1 MAAPP
6 WVFGLLATTTPVQKS
21 AQQQLSVLTSVW
33 LDDGMVIAS
42 DITALV
48 GRTPLVRLN
57 RLPAASGC
65 RAELVAKLES
75 FNPTASVKDRIAG
88 AMVQAAEEAGTISPG
103 RTVLVEPTSGNTGI
117 ALAMVAAA
125 RGYRLILTMPDT
137 MSTER
142 RAMLRAYGA
151 ELQLTPGAEGIQ
163 GAIDLARELVD
174 EIPEAYLLQQ
184 FANPANPAIHARTTA
199 EEIWADTE
207 GQLDVLVAGVGT
219 GGTIT
224 GCGRLLKQRHPG
236 LKVVAVEPAG
246 SAVLSGQP
254 PGPHRIQGIGAG
266 FVPPVLDRDLID
278 EVMAV
283 SDEEAMV
290 IGRRLAREEGLLSG
304 VSSGAA
310 VAAALQLGQR
320 PELEGKRIVVI
331 LASFGERYLSTP
343 MFSSALPLPP
353 RLDGQL

>member
-1 MAAPP
+1 MPIAP
-6 WVFGLLATTTPVQKS
+6 
-21 AQQQLSVLTSVW
+21 
-33 LDDGMVIAS
+33 

-57 RLPAASGC
+57 RLPAAHGC
-65 RAELVAKLES
+65 HAEILAKLES

-88 AMVQAAEEAGTISPG
+88 AMVQAAEASGTIHPG

-125 RGYRLILTMPDT
+125 RGYSLILTMPDT

-151 ELQLTPGAEGIQ
+151 ELQLTPGSEGMQ
-163 GAIDLARELVD
+163 GAIALARELVE

-184 FANPANPAIHARTTA
+184 FDNPANPAVHAATTA
-199 EEIWADTE
+199 EEIWADTD
-207 GQLDVLVAGVGT
+207 GALDVFVAGVGT
-219 GGTIT
+219 GGTLT
-224 GCGRLLKQRHPG
+224 GCARVLRERLPQLQ
-236 LKVVAVEPAG
+236 VVAVEPAG
-246 SAVLSGQP
+246 SPVLTGGE

-266 FVPPVLDRDLID
+266 FVPPVLEQDLID
-278 EVMAV
+278 EVLAV
-283 SDEEAMV
+283 SDEEAMAM
-290 IGRRLAREEGLLSG
+290 GRRLAREEGLLSG

-310 VAAALQLGQR
+310 VAAALRIGARQEMAGR
-320 PELEGKRIVVI
+320 RIVVI

-343 MFSSALPLPP
+343 MFSATAVMPA
-353 RLDGQL
+353 RRDGHL

>member
-1 MAAPP
+1 MP
-6 WVFGLLATTTPVQKS
+6 
-21 AQQQLSVLTSVW
+21 
-33 LDDGMVIAS
+33 IAS

-57 RLPAASGC
+57 QLPQRSGC
-65 RAELVAKLES
+65 LAELVAKLES

-88 AMVQAAEEAGTISPG
+88 SMVQAAEEAGTISPE
-103 RTVLVEPTSGNTGI
+103 RTVLIEPTSGNTGI

-151 ELQLTPGAEGIQ
+151 ELQLTPGNEGMQ
-163 GAIDLARELVD
+163 GALDLAVELVS
-174 EIPEAYLLQQ
+174 EIPHAYLLQQ
-184 FANPANPAIHARTTA
+184 FDNAANPAVHAATTA
-199 EEIWADTE
+199 EEIWMDTD
-207 GQLDVLVAGVGT
+207 GQIDALVAGVGT

-224 GCGRLLKQRHPG
+224 GCARVLKQRNPD
-236 LKVVAVEPAG
+236 LKVIAVEPAG
-246 SAVLSGQP
+246 SPVLAGGA

-266 FVPPVLDRDLID
+266 FVPAVFDQSLID
-278 EVMAV
+278 EILGV
-283 SDEEAMV
+283 SDQDAMEV
-290 IGRRLAREEGLLSG
+290 GRRLAREEGLLSG

-310 VAAALQLGQR
+310 VAAAIRIGQR
-320 PELEGKRIVVI
+320 PEMAGKRIVVI

-343 MFSSALPLPP
+343 MFSASAATPAW
-353 RLDGQL
+353 RDGQL

>member
-1 MAAPP
+1 MSIAP
-6 WVFGLLATTTPVQKS
+6 
-21 AQQQLSVLTSVW
+21 
-33 LDDGMVIAS
+33 
-42 DITALV
+42 DITDLV

-57 RLPAASGC
+57 RLPARSGC
-65 RAELVAKLES
+65 LAELVAKLES
-75 FNPTASVKDRIAG
+75 FNPSASVKDRIAG
-88 AMVQAAEEAGTISPG
+88 SMVQAAEQAGTIAPG

-151 ELQLTPGAEGIQ
+151 ELQLTPGNEGMQ
-163 GAIDLARELVD
+163 GALDLARELVS

-184 FANPANPAIHARTTA
+184 FDNPANPAVHAATTA
-199 EEIWADTE
+199 EEIWSDTGGE
-207 GQLDVLVAGVGT
+207 IDALVAGVGT

-224 GCGRLLKQRHPG
+224 GCARVLKQRNPD
-236 LKVVAVEPAG
+236 LKVIAVEPAA
-246 SAVLSGQP
+246 SPVLAGGA

-266 FVPPVLDRDLID
+266 FVPSVFDQSLID
-278 EVMAV
+278 EILGV
-283 SDEEAMV
+283 SDQEAMEV
-290 IGRRLAREEGLLSG
+290 GRRLAREEGLLSG

-310 VAAALQLGQR
+310 VAAALRLGQR
-320 PELEGKRIVVI
+320 PEMAGKRIVVI

-343 MFSSALPLPP
+343 MFSASAAAPA
-353 RLDGQL
+353 RRDGQL

>member
-1 MAAPP
+1 MA
-6 WVFGLLATTTPVQKS
+6 
-21 AQQQLSVLTSVW
+21 
-33 LDDGMVIAS
+33 IAS

-57 RLPAASGC
+57 QLPKRSGC
-65 RAELVAKLES
+65 LAEVVAKLES

-88 AMVQAAEEAGTISPG
+88 SMVQAAEEAGTISPE

-151 ELQLTPGAEGIQ
+151 ELQLTPGNEGMQ
-163 GAIDLARELVD
+163 GALDLARELVT

-184 FANPANPAIHARTTA
+184 FDNPANPAVHAATTA
-199 EEIWADTE
+199 EEIWGDTE
-207 GQLDVLVAGVGT
+207 GALDALVAGVGT

-224 GCGRLLKQRHPG
+224 GCANVLKQRNPD
-236 LKVVAVEPAG
+236 LKVFAVEPEASPVLAG
-246 SAVLSGQP
+246 GL

-266 FVPPVLDRDLID
+266 FVPPVFDRRLID
-278 EVMAV
+278 EILPV
-283 SDEEAMV
+283 SDQEAMEV
-290 IGRRLAREEGLLSG
+290 GRRLAKEEGLLSG
-304 VSSGAA
+304 VSSGAV
-310 VAAALQLGQR
+310 VAAALRIGQR
-320 PELEGKRIVVI
+320 PEMAGKRVVVI

-343 MFSSALPLPP
+343 MFSASSAVPP
-353 RLDGQL
+353 AWRDGQL